1 MIANLNYKAATE
13 RRLLPPCLL
22 VISDWHHVLTFIP
35 HADDEAIGCGGL
47 LALLSD
53 QSTDAHVVLVSDSS
67 GAGGLPEG
75 ASLRREEE
83 FIESLSVL
91 HPTSLHECWQLPD
104 GQLCQHKEA
113 LQTKTTQLLA
123 TTDADTLICPWPL
136 DMHPD
141 HSAVGYAVINGLKQH
156 LGRIQRIV
164 FYEVW
169 SPLPA
174 SHILDI
180 SDGWQRKLQALNC
193 HKTALT
199 CGNYPRAMM
208 GLAAYRALLLPT
220 MAQEGHFAEA
230 YCMMTIEDIK
240 QMQETG

>member
-1 MIANLNYKAATE
+1 MIVNTNYKAISD
-13 RRLLPPCLL
+13 RRLPPPCPLD
-22 VISDWHHVLTFIP
+22 ISDWHHVLTFIP

-47 LALLSD
+47 LAMLSD
-53 QSTDAHVVLVSDSS
+53 RGVNAHVVLVSDSS

-75 ASLRREEE
+75 TSLRRQNE
-83 FIESLSVL
+83 FIESLNVL
-91 HPTSLHECWQLPD
+91 HPTSLYECWQLPD
-104 GQLCQHKEA
+104 GQLHQHEEA
-113 LQTKTTQLLA
+113 LTAKITHLLT
-123 TTDADTLICPWPL
+123 TTDAETLICPWPM

-156 LGRIQRIV
+156 PGRIQHIF

-180 SDGWQRKLQALNC
+180 SDSWQRKEQALNC
-193 HKTALT
+193 HQTALA
-199 CGNYPRAMM
+199 CGNYLRAMA

-220 MAQEGHFAEA
+220 MAQDGHFAEA
-230 YCMMTIEDIK
+230 YCMLTIEDIK